1 MNSWLFGSRN
11 WFVIHEL
18 RTLNSNSDIYK
29 YVYNAK
35 TKNIEDK
42 IPDITNL
49 ATNASVNA
57 KINEVNG
64 EIPSITNLAI
74 IAALTPV
81 ENKIPTVVKLLLV
94 IITIYYY
101 SRI

>member
-1 MNSWLFGSRN
+1 MKQGKLMNSWLFGSRN

-29 YVYNAK
+29 NVYNAK

-49 ATNASVNA
+49 ATNITLNV
-57 KINEVNG
+57 KIKVKKEMY
-64 EIPSITNLAI
+64 SIIVLQT
-74 IAALTPV
+74 
-81 ENKIPTVVKLLLV
+81 
-94 IITIYYY
+94 
-101 SRI
+101 

>member
-18 RTLNSNSDIYK
+18 RTVNSNSDIYK
-29 YVYNAK
+29 NVYNAM

-49 ATNASVNA
+49 ATNITLNV
-57 KINEVNG
+57 KINKVKKEMY
-64 EIPSITNLAI
+64 SIIVLQT
-74 IAALTPV
+74 
-81 ENKIPTVVKLLLV
+81 
-94 IITIYYY
+94 
-101 SRI
+101 

>member
-1 MNSWLFGSRN
+1 MKQGKLMNSWLFGSRN

-29 YVYNAK
+29 NVYNAK

-49 ATNASVNA
+49 ATNITLNV
-57 KINEVNG
+57 KIKVKKEMY
-64 EIPSITNLAI
+64 SIIVLET
-74 IAALTPV
+74 
-81 ENKIPTVVKLLLV
+81 
-94 IITIYYY
+94 
-101 SRI
+101 

>member
-29 YVYNAK
+29 NVYNAK

-49 ATNASVNA
+49 ATNITLNV
-57 KINEVNG
+57 KINKVKKEMY
-64 EIPSITNLAI
+64 SIIVLQT
-74 IAALTPV
+74 
-81 ENKIPTVVKLLLV
+81 
-94 IITIYYY
+94 
-101 SRI
+101 

>member
-29 YVYNAK
+29 NVYNAM

-49 ATNASVNA
+49 ATNITLNV
-57 KINEVNG
+57 KINKVKKEMY
-64 EIPSITNLAI
+64 SIIVLQT
-74 IAALTPV
+74 
-81 ENKIPTVVKLLLV
+81 
-94 IITIYYY
+94 
-101 SRI
+101 

>member
-1 MNSWLFGSRN
+1 MKQGKLMNSWLFGSRN

-29 YVYNAK
+29 NVYNAM

-49 ATNASVNA
+49 ATNITLNV
-57 KINEVNG
+57 KINKVKKEMY
-64 EIPSITNLAI
+64 SIIVLQT
-74 IAALTPV
+74 
-81 ENKIPTVVKLLLV
+81 
-94 IITIYYY
+94 
-101 SRI
+101 